1 MDVDVCEAI
10 TKEVVEEGDVQ
21 KAALDPVALGVAE
34 DEVQSGHEEDVEG
47 DKEKKRVVAAWTEGV
62 GKEDE
67 DEKATDDL
75 EENTEEEDDPVEE
88 SCKIFVQGAT
98 FQGGVVGGEAPGKT
112 ENGGDDGD
120 GLVRLEDRQ
129 LPLHAHLDQPDLDLV
144 LRHVVDQAWQQE
156 VELDSR
162 LKGGL
167 ETHLHD
173 SGGGVEHLK
182 SRIVDFDRIFRVDHL
197 ACLKL
202 LLPCHPLWSLGKV
215 VLAIVVVLDE
225 EHREG
230 PEHDAA
236 EESDGVENESEVAFD
251 QADHPGTTGHVLL

>member
-34 DEVQSGHEEDVEG
+34 DEVQGGHEEDVEG
-47 DKEKKRVVAAWTEGV
+47 DKEEKRVVAARTERV

-75 EENTEEEDDPVEE
+75 EENTEEEDHPVEE
-88 SCKIFVQGAT
+88 SCKILVQGAT

-144 LRHVVDQAWQQE
+144 LRHVVDQARQE
-156 VELDSR
+156 KVELDSR
-162 LKGGL
+162 LEGGATEEDIRQWCVTAEASLPDGLKGQINGAMK
-167 ETHLHD
+167 
-173 SGGGVEHLK
+173 GV
-182 SRIVDFDRIFRVDHL
+182 V
-197 ACLKL
+197 
-202 LLPCHPLWSLGKV
+202 
-215 VLAIVVVLDE
+215 
-225 EHREG
+225 
-230 PEHDAA
+230 
-236 EESDGVENESEVAFD
+236 
-251 QADHPGTTGHVLL
+251 GHFLCVNWKALVCCWVG